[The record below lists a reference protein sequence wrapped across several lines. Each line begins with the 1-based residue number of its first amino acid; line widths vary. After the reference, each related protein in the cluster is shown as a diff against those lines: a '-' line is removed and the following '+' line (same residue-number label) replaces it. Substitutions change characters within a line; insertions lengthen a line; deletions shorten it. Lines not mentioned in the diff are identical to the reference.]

1 MIIKNILARIGQM
14 IIVLFVLSTITFIL
28 MKLTPGDPVDK
39 ILHLDV
45 SNVSSNQ
52 INDTKDKL
60 GLNDSVFMQYIHWL
74 GQIIHLDLG
83 NSYQTGEPVIKELIF
98 YAPTTLI
105 IAALTIIF
113 TFCITIPLGIMA
125 AKCYKTWIDSLIRSI
140 TSFTVSM
147 PSFFIGIVL
156 IYIFAQKFQILPSS
170 GIESVTGYILPVLSL
185 SVGMSAYYVRL
196 LRSTLIDLYQSPVVI
211 ASRLRGMS
219 ETYILWKDLFKPA
232 LIPLVTMLG
241 MSVGGLIG
249 GTVVVENLFG
259 IPGLGYFLID
269 SIRARDYPVI
279 QGAVLF
285 IGTLVVVANIV
296 SDLVLLWLDPER
308 RYSNNNKIS
317 EQERDVS

>member
-1 MIIKNILARIGQM
+1 MIKNILARIGQM

-83 NSYQTGEPVIKELIF
+83 NSYQTGEPVIKELIY

-125 AKCYKTWIDSLIRSI
+125 AKYYQTWIDSLIRSI

-147 PSFFIGIVL
+147 PSFFVGIIL

-196 LRSTLIDLYQSPVVI
+196 LRSTLIDLYQSPVVT

-219 ETYILWKDLFKPA
+219 ETYILWKDVFKPA

-296 SDLVLLWLDPER
+296 SDLALLWLDPER
-308 RYSNNNKIS
+308 RYSNSNKIS

>member
-83 NSYQTGEPVIKELIF
+83 NSYQTGEPVIKELI
-98 YAPTTLI
+98 
-105 IAALTIIF
+105 
-113 TFCITIPLGIMA
+113 
-125 AKCYKTWIDSLIRSI
+125 
-140 TSFTVSM
+140 
-147 PSFFIGIVL
+147 SFFIGIVL

-308 RYSNNNKIS
+308 RYSNSNKIS

>member
-125 AKCYKTWIDSLIRSI
+125 AKCYQTWIDSLIRSI

-147 PSFFIGIVL
+147 PSFFVGIVL

-196 LRSTLIDLYQSPVVI
+196 LRSTLIDLYQSPVVT

-219 ETYILWKDLFKPA
+219 ETYILWKDVFKPA

-308 RYSNNNKIS
+308 RYSNSNKIS

>member
-1 MIIKNILARIGQM
+1 
-14 IIVLFVLSTITFIL
+14 
-28 MKLTPGDPVDK
+28 
-39 ILHLDV
+39 
-45 SNVSSNQ
+45 
-52 INDTKDKL
+52 
-60 GLNDSVFMQYIHWL
+60 
-74 GQIIHLDLG
+74 
-83 NSYQTGEPVIKELIF
+83 
-98 YAPTTLI
+98 
-105 IAALTIIF
+105 
-113 TFCITIPLGIMA
+113 
-125 AKCYKTWIDSLIRSI
+125 
-140 TSFTVSM
+140 
-147 PSFFIGIVL
+147 
-156 IYIFAQKFQILPSS
+156 
-170 GIESVTGYILPVLSL
+170 
-185 SVGMSAYYVRL
+185 
-196 LRSTLIDLYQSPVVI
+196 
-211 ASRLRGMS
+211 MS

-308 RYSNNNKIS
+308 RYSNSNKIS

>member
-83 NSYQTGEPVIKELIF
+83 NSYQTGEPVINELIF

-125 AKCYKTWIDSLIRSI
+125 AKCYQTWIDSLIRSI

-170 GIESVTGYILPVLSL
+170 GIE
-185 SVGMSAYYVRL
+185 
-196 LRSTLIDLYQSPVVI
+196 
-211 ASRLRGMS
+211 
-219 ETYILWKDLFKPA
+219 
-232 LIPLVTMLG
+232 
-241 MSVGGLIG
+241 
-249 GTVVVENLFG
+249 
-259 IPGLGYFLID
+259 
-269 SIRARDYPVI
+269 
-279 QGAVLF
+279 
-285 IGTLVVVANIV
+285 
-296 SDLVLLWLDPER
+296 
-308 RYSNNNKIS
+308 
-317 EQERDVS
+317 

>member
-45 SNVSSNQ
+45 SNVSSDQ

-60 GLNDSVFMQYIHWL
+60 GLNDSVFVQYIHWL

-83 NSYQTGEPVIKELIF
+83 NSYQTGEPVIKELIY

-105 IAALTIIF
+105 IATLTIIF
-113 TFCITIPLGIMA
+113 TFCITIPLGILA
-125 AKCYKTWIDSLIRSI
+125 AKYYQTWIDSLIRSI

-147 PSFFIGIVL
+147 PSFFVGIIL

-196 LRSTLIDLYQSPVVI
+196 LRSTLIDLYQSPVVT

-219 ETYILWKDLFKPA
+219 ETYIF
-232 LIPLVTMLG
+232 M
-241 MSVGGLIG
+241 
-249 GTVVVENLFG
+249 
-259 IPGLGYFLID
+259 
-269 SIRARDYPVI
+269 
-279 QGAVLF
+279 
-285 IGTLVVVANIV
+285 
-296 SDLVLLWLDPER
+296 ER
-308 RYSNNNKIS
+308 CI
-317 EQERDVS
+317 